1 MIKICSLDF
10 LNREKFGT
18 DVMTADGTVLFHSD
32 DKITPEIILRLYF
45 KEIYAEESFL
55 KEEPKVAVK
64 NIEASVIAV
73 STGEETVSNLS
84 SVEINIEEAEL
95 ESVDISVIEDEK
107 ITSSDPR
114 VVETNIKEEE
124 KTLSGPK
131 SVDVSIVKEEKIT
144 SSGPR
149 SIDVSAIEKE
159 ETTASSGPRSVEA
172 NVKEEKASL
181 GPRSVDV
188 SVKEEETTTSS
199 GPRVVETRPDISEE
213 DQKGKEPLFS
223 TKSAAKD
230 TEIEKLNK
238 NPEEEPLI
246 FDEEQAKRI
255 VEHSIKIGKL
265 LNFSTNE
272 IKELEQVAYYCNIGI
287 TKFKKADLSK
297 KSFRKMKTFASYEKL
312 LNEGVVPEEIAEVVK
327 LCANDYESDTFPLN
341 SKIPYHHIVALT
353 SFYEESLAQNNSKL
367 ETLLKMLQMGGN
379 QFNIFILHKFIKIM
393 REANV

>member
-18 DVMTADGTVLFHSD
+18 DVMTADGTVLFRSEE
-32 DKITPEIILRLYF
+32 KVTPEIILKLYF

-64 NIEASVIAV
+64 NIEASVATI
-73 STGEETVSNLS
+73 SKGEETASNLS
-84 SVEINIEEAEL
+84 SA
-95 ESVDISVIEDEK
+95 
-107 ITSSDPR
+107 
-114 VVETNIKEEE
+114 ETNIKEEE
-124 KTLSGPK
+124 EKISSTQPE
-131 SVDVSIVKEEKIT
+131 SIDISAVEEEKII

-149 SIDVSAIEKE
+149 SIETNVKEEEEKISSGPRSVDVSAIEKE
-159 ETTASSGPRSVEA
+159 TTTSSGPRSVDISAIE
-172 NVKEEKASL
+172 EEK
-181 GPRSVDV
+181 
-188 SVKEEETTTSS
+188 TTSS
-199 GPRVVETRPDISEE
+199 GPRVVETKTNIPEE
-213 DQKGKEPLFS
+213 DKKENRHLFS
-223 TKSAAKD
+223 TESTSKD

-255 VEHSIKIGKL
+255 VEHSIKIGKM
-265 LNFSTNE
+265 LNFSSSE

-297 KSFRKMKTFASYEKL
+297 KSFRKIKAFASYEKL

-327 LCANDYESDTFPLN
+327 LCANNYESDTFPLN
-341 SKIPYHHIVALT
+341 SKIPYNHIVALT
-353 SFYEESLAQNNSKL
+353 SFYEESLTQNSKQ

-393 REANV
+393 RETND